1 MSLIS
6 VFNITTQNTM
16 WFIDNNYNPT
26 IDLIKGHTYKFN
38 INAYGH
44 PFWIKI
50 SPVIG
55 TIYSYNSGIQNNG
68 IEYGQII
75 FNVPLNCPNILY
87 YNCEYH
93 LSMVGVF
100 NIYDSLNKV
109 GPMGPQGETGPMGPQ
124 GETGQMGPQGETGP
138 MGPQGN
144 VGPSG
149 FMDPVDS
156 ISKVSLT
163 NNLNKIDNY
172 KANKYL
178 YIKKN

>member
-1 MSLIS
+1 
-6 VFNITTQNTM
+6 
-16 WFIDNNYNPT
+16 
-26 IDLIKGHTYKFN
+26 
-38 INAYGH
+38 
-44 PFWIKI
+44 
-50 SPVIG
+50 
-55 TIYSYNSGIQNNG
+55 
-68 IEYGQII
+68 
-75 FNVPLNCPNILY
+75 
-87 YNCEYH
+87 
-93 LSMVGVF
+93 
-100 NIYDSLNKV
+100 
-109 GPMGPQGETGPMGPQ
+109 MGPQGETGPMGPQ
-124 GETGQMGPQGETGP
+124 GETGPMGPQGETGP

>member
-1 MSLIS
+1 MSLS

-93 LSMVGVF
+93 LSMVGIF

-109 GPMGPQGETGPMGPQ
+109 GPMGPMGPQ
-124 GETGQMGPQGETGP
+124 GETGSTGPQGETGP
-138 MGPQGN
+138 N
-144 VGPSG
+144 S
-149 FMDPVDS
+149 DTDS
-156 ISKVSLT
+156 IGLTSSTVYIGPMNSIGKVNLT
-163 NNLNKIDNY
+163 NNLTKMDNNKAI
-172 KANKYL
+172 KYL
-178 YIKKN
+178 YIKKY